1 MSIYMYY
8 TFKIFK
14 STQIYKHK
22 PLKVP
27 LVVAISCTLRRRQA
41 QELKGAISAHFLLK
55 KADP

>member
-8 TFKIFK
+8 TFKK